1 MKQSL
6 KRLDYFA
13 FFWALFVLLTTYAM
27 RSLKGVEYFFI
38 SGIFNWSEDTLL
50 MLGIRWSLWLSVPF
64 VLFSS
69 LCRRVGVSF
78 SLISLIVWWVTV
90 LSGVQLAVFGEPI
103 DHELQ
108 SRLRYGHYA
117 ASGLMMVLAG
127 SLFFRLGLR
136 RHAWSWIIISIL
148 YCTIF
153 LINHFYEAFTIPKAF
168 FKTIEYLFYGTFL
181 FYFLINRPVTEG
193 ESIVTR

>member
-6 KRLDYFA
+6 RRLDFFA
-13 FFWALFVLLTTYAM
+13 FFWAFFVLLTTYAM
-27 RSLKGVEYFFI
+27 RSLNGVEYFFI

-50 MLGIRWSLWLSVPF
+50 MLVIRWSLWLSVPF

-69 LCRRVGVSF
+69 LCRRVGRLF
-78 SLISLIVWWVTV
+78 ALISLIVWWVTV

-136 RHAWSWIIISIL
+136 RHAWSWIFISIL
-148 YCTIF
+148 YCAIF
-153 LINHFYEAFTIPKAF
+153 LINHFDETLTIPKAF

-181 FYFLINRPVTEG
+181 FYFLIKGSTAKG
-193 ESIVTR
+193 ESIETR

>member
-6 KRLDYFA
+6 RRLDFFA
-13 FFWALFVLLTTYAM
+13 FFWAFFVLLTTYAM
-27 RSLKGVEYFFI
+27 RSLNGVEYFFI

-50 MLGIRWSLWLSVPF
+50 MLVIRWSLWLSVPF

-78 SLISLIVWWVTV
+78 ALISLIVWWVTV

-136 RHAWSWIIISIL
+136 RHAWSWIFISIL
-148 YCTIF
+148 YCAIF
-153 LINHFYEAFTIPKAF
+153 LINHFDEAFTIPKAF

-181 FYFLINRPVTEG
+181 FFFLIKRPVAEG
-193 ESIVTR
+193 ESIETR

>member
-6 KRLDYFA
+6 RRLDFFA
-13 FFWALFVLLTTYAM
+13 FFWAFFVLLTTYAM
-27 RSLKGVEYFFI
+27 RSLNGVEYFFI

-50 MLGIRWSLWLSVPF
+50 MLVIRWSLWLSVPF

-69 LCRRVGVSF
+69 LCRRVGVSLA
-78 SLISLIVWWVTV
+78 LISLIVWWVTV

-136 RHAWSWIIISIL
+136 RHAWSWILISIL
-148 YCTIF
+148 YCAIF
-153 LINHFYEAFTIPKAF
+153 LINHFDETLTIPKAF

-181 FYFLINRPVTEG
+181 FYFLIKGSTAKG
-193 ESIVTR
+193 ESIETR

>member
-6 KRLDYFA
+6 RRLDFFA
-13 FFWALFVLLTTYAM
+13 FFWAFFVLLTTYAM
-27 RSLKGVEYFFI
+27 RSLNGVEYFFI

-50 MLGIRWSLWLSVPF
+50 MLVIRWSLWLSVPF

-69 LCRRVGVSF
+69 LCRRVGRLF
-78 SLISLIVWWVTV
+78 ALISLIVWWVTV

-136 RHAWSWIIISIL
+136 RHAWSWILISIL
-148 YCTIF
+148 YCAIF
-153 LINHFYEAFTIPKAF
+153 LINHFDETLTIPKAF

-181 FYFLINRPVTEG
+181 FYFLIKGSTAKG
-193 ESIVTR
+193 ESIETR